1 MVPIAIALYLFD
13 LDPIL
18 KPFLDFSHTCIKFI
32 SFLLDGQVNPLYFN
46 TIVLIS
52 LRFDLYNRNC

>member
-1 MVPIAIALYLFD
+1 MVSSVIPFYLFD

-32 SFLLDGQVNPLYFN
+32 SFLLDGQVNPLYLN
-46 TIVLIS
+46 TIMIIS
-52 LRFDLYNRNC
+52 LIFDVL

>member
-1 MVPIAIALYLFD
+1 MVPIAILFYLFD

-32 SFLLDGQVNPLYFN
+32 SFLLDGQVNPLYLN
-46 TIVLIS
+46 AIVIIS
-52 LRFDLYNRNC
+52 LIFDIL

>member
-1 MVPIAIALYLFD
+1 MVLTTIALYLFD

-18 KPFLDFSHTCIKFI
+18 KPFLDFSHICIKFI

-46 TIVLIS
+46 TIELIS
-52 LRFDLYNRNC
+52 LRFDLYDGNC